1 MVAELLASGWTEM
14 AYDDDEAR
22 ILKIRTEKG
31 EPWKEGDDAPETP
44 EEKEELDRL
53 EQNDNVNTNANAP
66 AEDVEP

>member
-1 MVAELLASGWTEM
+1 MMSERAT
-14 AYDDDEAR
+14 
-22 ILKIRTEKG
+22 IEKAHSQQHS
-31 EPWKEGDDAPETP
+31 EQRSVAPETP